1 MRVGQGEDC
10 ALRHDSSIGYGYVK
24 RGVLYLGVLVAW
36 SRSEYNGATPAKEWF
51 VRLTMILGF
60 LFLVACSDGT
70 DPGDPRPLTGQ
81 SLEGRWVR
89 IQVVLATT
97 SAPVVSDTTQIR
109 ENGEIFEFTDS
120 GDVEYFC
127 RCPGFDTGPTP
138 QYTSYSISGDTLSL
152 HQIAGGSLSQVA
164 EVTTRRLILRSIE
177 TFPVDITG
185 DGVPEDVTVTDTYR
199 RD

>member
-1 MRVGQGEDC
+1 MEPH
-10 ALRHDSSIGYGYVK
+10 LS
-24 RGVLYLGVLVAW
+24 GVI
-36 SRSEYNGATPAKEWF
+36 
-51 VRLTMILGF
+51 VRLTTVMGL
-60 LFLVACSDGT
+60 LLLLACSDPAG
-70 DPGDPRPLTGQ
+70 PGDPLPLTGQ

-89 IQVVLATT
+89 IQVVLAT
-97 SAPVVSDTTQIR
+97 SPSPVVSDTTEIR

-120 GDVEYFC
+120 GEVEYFC
-127 RCPGFDTGPTP
+127 RCPGSDTGPTP

-152 HQIAGGSLSQVA
+152 HQIAGASISQVA

-185 DGVPEDVTVTDTYR
+185 DGVPEDVSVTDIYR

>member
-1 MRVGQGEDC
+1 MRL
-10 ALRHDSSIGYGYVK
+10 AM
-24 RGVLYLGVLVAW
+24 VLGL
-36 SRSEYNGATPAKEWF
+36 
-51 VRLTMILGF
+51 
-60 LFLVACSDGT
+60 LFLVACGDPN

-81 SLEGRWVR
+81 SLEGKWVR
-89 IQVVLATT
+89 IQVVLATS
-97 SAPVVSDTTQIR
+97 SAPVVSDTTEIR

-120 GDVEYFC
+120 GEVEYFC

-152 HQIAGGSLSQVA
+152 HQLGGASLPRIA
-164 EVTTRRLILRSIE
+164 EVTTRRLILRSTG

-185 DGVPEDVTVTDTYR
+185 DGIPEDVSVTDTYR